1 MYYYYGGTYYTRNVS
16 NYYEVVDAPIG
27 SILPELPEGTTVQ
40 VVDGHKYN
48 VINGT
53 YYQETLRGD
62 ETWYTIVGKN
72 GVISTKAVDIKEES
86 DAVVGDVVTEL
97 PDDVKV
103 VVLNNKKYYVA
114 DETYYEEVIEDN
126 TLTYKVIAKPQ

>member
-1 MYYYYGGTYYTRNVS
+1 MYYYYGGTYYTRNTA

-40 VVDGHKYN
+40 VVDGHKYH

-72 GVISTKAVDIKEES
+72 GVISTKAVDLKEDS
-86 DAVVGDVVTEL
+86 DAALGDVVTEL

-114 DETYYEEVIEDN
+114 DETYYEEVIEN
-126 TLTYKVIAKPQ
+126 NALTYRVIAKPQ